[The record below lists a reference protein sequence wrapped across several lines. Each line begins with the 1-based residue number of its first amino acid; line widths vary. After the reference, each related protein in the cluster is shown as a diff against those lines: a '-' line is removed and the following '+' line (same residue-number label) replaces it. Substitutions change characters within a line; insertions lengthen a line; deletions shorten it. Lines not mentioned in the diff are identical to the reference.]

1 MDPLSLA
8 LEAAP
13 KALVYSAV
21 LLAVG
26 ACVARTLQVRPG
38 GSDWPR
44 DNAVGVERA
53 CTHLAITAALVL
65 VFALPLRAWA
75 HTAVAFGI
83 PDGFAWTN
91 LRLIAWESDWATG
104 WQRQMAGALTFG
116 VLAWS
121 TTQWGDAGWWLASL
135 GALTL
140 CYLLPFTGH
149 AAGEFVPVLLHGT
162 HVLAAG
168 LWVGTLTAAVVATR
182 VTSVPGARGP
192 AAPEPSPRV
201 QMLGRFAPVALSGAA
216 VALGTGLTALWW
228 YLGSAGNL
236 VSTTYGWVVLLK
248 LVFVGDVAA
257 FGVLNWKTLHRP
269 AAAERIRL
277 RDTMLVGEIVM
288 AAAVVAATAVLTEL
302 EHP

>member
-26 ACVARTLQVRPG
+26 ACVARALQVRSG

-44 DNAVGVERA
+44 DDAVGVERA
-53 CTHLAITAALVL
+53 CGHLAITAALLLVL
-65 VFALPLRAWA
+65 ALPLRAWA

-83 PDGFAWTN
+83 PDAFAWTN
-91 LRLIAWESDWATG
+91 LRLIAWESDWGSG

-121 TTQWGDAGWWLASL
+121 TTQWGDTGWLLASL
-135 GALTL
+135 GALAL

-149 AAGEFVPVLLHGT
+149 AAGEVVPVLLHGT

-182 VTSVPGARGP
+182 VTSVTDARGP
-192 AAPEPSPRV
+192 AVSATALRV
-201 QMLGRFAPVALSGAA
+201 QMLGRFAPIALLGAG
-216 VALGTGLTALWW
+216 VALGTGLAALWW

-236 VSTTYGWVVLLK
+236 VSTTYGWVVLVK
-248 LVFVGDVAA
+248 LVFVGDVAT

-269 AAAERIRL
+269 VHPDRIRP
-277 RDTMLVGEIVM
+277 RDILLVVEIVM